1 MFLWCLK
8 AIHQIVPKLEITK
21 SLMGN
26 CEEEKKK
33 IISINSSEVLEV
45 FFF

>member
-8 AIHQIVPKLEITK
+8 AIHQTVPKLEITK

-26 CEEEKKK
+26 SGKRKDY
-33 IISINSSEVLEV
+33 
-45 FFF
+45 FH